1 MSFTLIGKKIGMTQ
15 VYISDNSLVPVTV
28 VEVGPCPVVQ
38 VKNQESDGYK
48 AVQIGFKPQKEYRV
62 GKPVAGH
69 FKKAG
74 IEPHH
79 ILREFRSEALDKEFN
94 VGDVLTVGSFEEGQ
108 RVDVIGTTKGHGFQ
122 GVVKRFRF
130 GGGPASHG
138 SMFHR
143 RGGSFGQCQW
153 PGEIAKGKKMP
164 GHMGSVRRTTQ
175 NLTVV
180 KVLAEKNILLVKGSV
195 HGANGGT
202 VLVRVAKKQK
212 RSAK

>member
-15 VYISDNSLVPVTV
+15 VYTSDNALVPVTV

-38 VKNQESDGYK
+38 VKTRENDGYE

-69 FKKAG
+69 FEKAG

-79 ILREFRSEALDKEFN
+79 ILREFRTEKLDKAFK
-94 VGDVLTVGSFEEGQ
+94 VGDVLTAGDFAEGQ

-180 KVLAEKNILLVKGSV
+180 KVLGEKNLLLVKGSI

-212 RSAK
+212 RSA